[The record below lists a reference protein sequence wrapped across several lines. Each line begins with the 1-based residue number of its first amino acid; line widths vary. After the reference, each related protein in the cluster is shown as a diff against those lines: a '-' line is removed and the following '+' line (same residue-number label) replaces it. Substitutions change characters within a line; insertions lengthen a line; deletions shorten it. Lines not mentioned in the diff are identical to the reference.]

1 MALHWDLTEITDHE
15 NRCFYHD
22 ENGAEG
28 PGDYMEPVTNALI
41 WSTMGIGMGEI
52 TEENYEEFYRRL
64 VAMALASG
72 STMLLTG
79 KGKNRPITLSEV
91 KAHIGLKCNV
101 SYENPLAFQ
110 MKLGRRVTERA
121 GYKLKDALDEAQAD
135 AAEQVVE
142 DASEGE

>member
-1 MALHWDLTEITDHE
+1 MALHWDLTEIEDHE

-28 PGDYMEPVTNALI
+28 PGNYMEPVTNALI

-52 TEENYEEFYRRL
+52 TADNYEEFYRRL
-64 VAMALASG
+64 VAMALATG
-72 STMLLTG
+72 STMLLSD
-79 KGKNRPITLSEV
+79 GKNRPITLAEV

-121 GYKLKDALDEAQAD
+121 DYKLKDAIDAAQAD
-135 AAEQVVE
+135 AAEQIVE
-142 DASEGE
+142 DASGDE